1 MLRFLSIFS
10 YSYFKNET
18 GMLPD
23 RTIQLKSPKLGCIP
37 IRPFLIFISVL
48 GLFGALSYIVTEPP
62 TIRTVVITALG
73 VAFNVCLFYGALK
86 YNDDTL
92 GYSQKFMVF
101 SMILSCVMLCIM
113 PVFVTSF
120 IASDYYKHTK
130 VGISGVPLEIS
141 ADVDDLTKKQL
152 MDIFDE
158 RTLLEI
164 GRQIPVEDKKKTAA
178 EKFLGGFVAGEVV
191 VFMLIFSA
199 LLNYMVYVMVKR
211 LRKFIAARK
220 EIDGNQFLA

>member
-1 MLRFLSIFS
+1 
-10 YSYFKNET
+10 
-18 GMLPD
+18 MLPD
-23 RTIQLKSPKLGCIP
+23 RAIQLKSPKLGCIP

-48 GLFGALSYIVTEPP
+48 GLFGSLSYLVTEPP
-62 TIRTVVITALG
+62 TIRTVIMTALG

-86 YNDDTL
+86 YDDNSL

-101 SMILSCVMLCIM
+101 SIILSCVMICIM

-130 VGISGVPLEIS
+130 VGISGIPKLEIS

-152 MDIFDE
+152 MDMFDE
-158 RTLLEI
+158 RSSLEI
-164 GRQIPVEDKKKTAA
+164 GRQIPVEDKKKAA
-178 EKFLGGFVAGEVV
+178 EEKFLGGFVAGEVV

-220 EIDGNQFLA
+220 EVDGNQFLA